1 MKKSGSLL
9 LCFLLLLALI
19 TVGCGQKKDAEP
31 TVATMTAGKTYGT
44 GAKSFAFSVT
54 DPEGNETAVTVKTDK
69 QYVGEALLELGL
81 IAGEDSSF
89 GLYVKTVNG
98 VTLDYDKD
106 GKYWALYVDGEYAL
120 TGVDTTE
127 VVDGS
132 AYAFVAESYPIQ
144 KNPDHLHFRRLV
156 GIFHMSAVGSHRTG
170 IRSIPESK

>member
-19 TVGCGQKKDAEP
+19 TVGCGQKKDVEP

-54 DPEGNETAVTVKTDK
+54 DHEGNETAVTVKTDK

-132 AYAFVAESYPIQ
+132 AYAFVAE
-144 KNPDHLHFRRLV
+144 
-156 GIFHMSAVGSHRTG
+156 
-170 IRSIPESK
+170 